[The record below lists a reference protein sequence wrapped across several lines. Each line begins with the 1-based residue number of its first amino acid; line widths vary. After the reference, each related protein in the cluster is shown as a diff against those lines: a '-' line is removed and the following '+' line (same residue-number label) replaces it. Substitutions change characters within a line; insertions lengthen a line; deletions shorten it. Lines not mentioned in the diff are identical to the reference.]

1 MAYLLKSEKESL
13 KQQNENIHKEAVNLN
28 EASMENMRKLHE
40 AERENTKLKLNFE
53 QVQHDCKKQLANI
66 KLERVKEK
74 GEENRVK
81 ETLNTQIDG
90 ELK

>member
-1 MAYLLKSEKESL
+1 MKSEKESL